1 MTYLGEVE
9 VKKVGVERIQ
19 EIELSSEPSQYD
31 TENDWWNIIYIMM
44 KKSLAK
50 GIREKKET
58 KNIDLK
64 SENYR

>member
-31 TENDWWNIIYIMM
+31 TEND
-44 KKSLAK
+44 
-50 GIREKKET
+50 
-58 KNIDLK
+58 
-64 SENYR
+64 